1 MSFQTLEEQRE
12 KLKADDQIDFGMD
25 ALVPNPTKLE
35 KRNLGTM
42 QAISS
47 IYKNCAFLGDIA
59 RRLPHY
65 ISKLW
70 NETTKDKKDIIIW
83 AMEKTKVR
91 NFQK

>member
-47 IYKNCAFLGDIA
+47 IYENCAFLGDIA

-91 NFQK
+91 NLQK